1 MLLQED
7 RLLWVGRWV
16 FLQSVASTLKCFSL
30 QHICPKW
37 SLIAHW
43 RMHDIK
49 CLQTWNN
56 HVLSLL
62 EIVCSGIC
70 INHHVEQNRSSHHTS
85 EACPVFVLTMP
96 VVHCVRDSI
105 YFTGTSVNV
114 TVFCFMETL
123 CFPCAVEKRIEN
135 RSSARSSVAGELKG
149 FSVAILPSICLLG
162 WISVE
167 LQYFLIVGNFC
178 TVLLK

>member
-1 MLLQED
+1 MLISD
-7 RLLWVGRWV
+7 SSFATVGSP
-16 FLQSVASTLKCFSL
+16 LGGPLSLSTNCGLDLKCFSL
-30 QHICPKW
+30 HICPKW

-70 INHHVEQNRSSHHTS
+70 IYHHVEQNWISHQNIRNLSHFHSIIPIVQVWHIWFTS
-85 EACPVFVLTMP
+85 LVYMFMLLLLTLRYRNALKWKP
-96 VVHCVRDSI
+96 GLQYC
-105 YFTGTSVNV
+105 
-114 TVFCFMETL
+114 
-123 CFPCAVEKRIEN
+123 
-135 RSSARSSVAGELKG
+135 AGELKG
-149 FSVAILPSICLLG
+149 FSVTILPSICLLG